1 MTDKEQA
8 NPNTGLPVLTIE
20 QAAHDALQGKYQKLS
35 ERYTALLELNKLSQ
49 ECADL
54 STFFPEVHRIIASL
68 MIAKN
73 FYVVMYDQTLATLE
87 FVYHVDEYDERPK
100 GAIPFEAFKGSL
112 THYVINSG
120 EGFLGTPDV
129 IKKLVSSGELSHVG
143 AIGMDW
149 LGMPLIRDGYVIGVM
164 TVQSYS
170 ESTRYQEQD
179 KDMLM
184 FTAQHIVGAM
194 LRLQDH
200 QRLQQA
206 VSSRTRELMEQMRER
221 EKAELLQESLYRISE
236 LTNDSAIEIN
246 KFYKQ
251 VHNIIGQLIN
261 TSNFFIAKYDNE
273 TQMVDFVY
281 FVDLASQSKPED
293 FQPQRLSDQYLS
305 HVIRTGKT
313 QLLDGQQM
321 LELYQQG
328 LTKAPQPET
337 NSWLGVPLT
346 NDGVVIGVMA
356 VQSYQKD
363 IAYNEQDAE
372 LMNFVSHHVSTSIKR
387 REAADVERESHEL
400 LEQQVKLRTI
410 ALEEEIRQRK
420 QAEKMLTHN
429 ASHDSLTGLPNRA
442 VFLNLLNHA
451 IACVKRKTQTQFA
464 VLFLDLD
471 RFKMVN
477 DSLGHHAG
485 DALLKVVAKELKR
498 IVRAKDTVA
507 RLGGDEF
514 VLLIED
520 LESKVRAY
528 EIADR
533 ITHNLAQPFTLNG
546 NQVFI
551 GTSVGLLFN
560 DERYEDADTMLR
572 DADTAMYYAKDNGKG
587 RFEEFDASMHQK
599 IQEDLVLETDIRK
612 AIKRHE
618 FIPYFQPIV
627 RLSDNKT
634 VGFEALARWPSKS
647 RGLVF
652 PDTFISLAE
661 ETKLVMDIDMQ
672 IIEQSCRQLKQWQN
686 TLDRKDLY
694 VSCNLYCDHFF
705 TQTLV
710 DDITRI
716 LKRTGLAPEFLRIE
730 LTERALLEDSDIVL
744 ANMKALKHIGV
755 KLLLDDFG
763 TGYSSLSYLH
773 RFPLDVL
780 KIDRSFVHNTHQNKT
795 NTAIIKTIIDLATNL
810 NMATVGEG
818 IENELDAQLLHQM
831 DCIYGQ
837 GYYYTKPMSA
847 DSMTDFMN
855 NQNSG

>member
-1 MTDKEQA
+1 MSDKEQA
-8 NPNTGLPVLTIE
+8 NPNSSLPMATE
-20 QAAHDALQGKYQKLS
+20 EHAAFDKLQGKYQNLS
-35 ERYTALLELNKLSQ
+35 ERFTALFELNKLSQ
-49 ECADL
+49 ECADI
-54 STFFPEVHRIIASL
+54 SAFFPEVHRIIASL
-68 MIAKN
+68 MTAKN
-73 FYVVMYDQTLATLE
+73 FYVVMYDQTLSTLE
-87 FVYHVDEYDERPK
+87 FVYHVDEHDQWPK
-100 GAIPFEAFKGSL
+100 GAIPYESLKGSF
-112 THYVINSG
+112 THHVIEIG
-120 EGFLGTPDV
+120 EGFLGTPEI
-129 IKKLVSSGELSHVG
+129 IKNLVSTGKLSHVG
-143 AIGMDW
+143 TVGMDW
-149 LGMPLIRDGYVIGVM
+149 LGMPLMHDGYVIGVM
-164 TVQSYS
+164 AVQSYT

-184 FTAQHIVGAM
+184 FAAQHIVGAM
-194 LRLQDH
+194 LRLQDRE
-200 QRLQQA
+200 RLQQA
-206 VSSRTRELMEQMRER
+206 VNSRTQELMEQIRER

-236 LTNDSAIEIN
+236 LTNDSALEIN
-246 KFYKQ
+246 KFYQQ

-281 FVDLASQSKPED
+281 YVDLASHSVPED
-293 FQPQRLSDQYLS
+293 FEPQRLSDQFLS
-305 HVIRTGKT
+305 HVVRTGKT
-313 QLLDGQQM
+313 QLLDCEQM
-321 LELYQQG
+321 LQLYKQG

-337 NSWLGVPLT
+337 NSWLGVPLIHQRE
-346 NDGVVIGVMA
+346 VIGVMV
-356 VQSYQKD
+356 VQSYQRG
-363 IAYNEQDAE
+363 ISYNEQDAE

-410 ALEEEIRQRK
+410 ALEDEIRQRK

-451 IACVKRKTQTQFA
+451 IACVKRQTQTQFA

-485 DALLKVVAKELKR
+485 DALLKVVAKELKS

-520 LESKVRAY
+520 LESKARAY
-528 EIADR
+528 EIAER
-533 ITHNLAQPFTLNG
+533 ITHNLSQPFTLNG

-587 RFEEFDASMHQK
+587 RFEEFDASMHKK
-599 IQEDLVLETDIRK
+599 IQDDLELEADIRK
-612 AIKRHE
+612 AIQRHE

-634 VGFEALARWPSKS
+634 VGFEALARWQSTS

-652 PDTFISLAE
+652 PDEFISLAE
-661 ETKLVMDIDMQ
+661 ETKLVMEIDMQ
-672 IIEQSCRQLKQWQN
+672 IIEQSCRQLKQWQK
-686 TLDRKDLY
+686 TFGRQDLY
-694 VSCNLYCDHFF
+694 VSCNLFCDHFF

-710 DDITRI
+710 GDITHI
-716 LKRTGLAPEFLRIE
+716 LKRTDLAPEFLRIE

-744 ANMKALKHIGV
+744 ANMKALKNLGV
-755 KLLLDDFG
+755 RILLDDFG

-780 KIDRSFVHNTHQNKT
+780 KIDRSFVHNANQNKT
-795 NTAIIKTIIDLATNL
+795 NAAIIKTIIDLATNL
-810 NMATVGEG
+810 KMATVGEG
-818 IENELDAQLLHQM
+818 IENELDARLLHNM

-837 GYYYTKPMSA
+837 GYHYKKPMPASNI
-847 DSMTDFMN
+847 TDFIA
-855 NQNSG
+855 QE